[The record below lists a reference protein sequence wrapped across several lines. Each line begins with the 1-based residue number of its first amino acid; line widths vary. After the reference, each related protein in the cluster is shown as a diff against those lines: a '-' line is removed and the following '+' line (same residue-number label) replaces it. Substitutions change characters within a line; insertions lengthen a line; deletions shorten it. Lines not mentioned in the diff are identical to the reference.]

1 MAIKMVTGSMVS
13 RSFRSAT
20 FGVVLAAAAVL
31 TIACQKVPLLAPSGS
46 TITLTA
52 AASAL
57 PLNGTT
63 QIIAQLI
70 EAAGTPPHEGTRV
83 TFTTSLGRFEP
94 AEADTDVG
102 GRAIT
107 TFVAGTSSGVASIT
121 ALSGGTSVTAA
132 NAVKIQIGAAAVGQ
146 IGANASPATLP
157 ATGGT
162 SLITATVSDVS
173 GNALPGVPVTF
184 AIDTTTGSSGAGTLS
199 ATGATTDA
207 NGRATTQLTTNRT
220 TTVSA
225 SAGVAAAGGGTG
237 GTGGTTVQTSKVTV
251 NVNTTASI
259 TVGAP
264 SPATPTVNQTV
275 TLPLTYATSTTASP
289 VTSVRVDWGDG
300 VIATITGQPAAVSHS
315 YGRAGSFLVVVSGT
329 DAIGDTTS
337 TTTSI
342 TVNPRPQPTVAITAT
357 PSNPQPSQA
366 VSFTAAVTQGT
377 TGATTQSVTWSF
389 SDDGSS
395 FTLQG
400 NSLSIV
406 HIFNQAGLFL
416 VTATVTDSTGATGT
430 SQLPIVVGNG
440 GVTTA
445 AFTVSPT
452 GGPVATVFQF
462 NASDSSAASGIASY
476 AWDFGDG
483 NTATGV
489 TTTHKYATAQTFTV
503 RLTVTDNNGRTNS
516 TTKQVVVTAT

>member
-1 MAIKMVTGSMVS
+1 MAIKMVIAFMVS
-13 RSFRSAT
+13 RSLRSAT
-20 FGVVLAAAAVL
+20 LAVIVATAAVL
-31 TIACQKVPLLAPSGS
+31 SVACQKVPLLAPAGS

-52 AASAL
+52 AATTL

-63 QIIAQLI
+63 QLIAQLV
-70 EAAGTPPHEGTRV
+70 ESAGVPPHSGTRV
-83 TFTTSLGRFEP
+83 SFTTSLGHIEP
-94 AEADTDVG
+94 SQADTDVT
-102 GRAIT
+102 GRAIV

-121 ALSGGTSVTAA
+121 ALSGGTAVTAA
-132 NAVKIQIGAAAVGQ
+132 NAVKIQIGAAAVGAL
-146 IGANASPATLP
+146 GLSASPATLP
-157 ATGGT
+157 STGGT
-162 SLITATVSDVS
+162 SLITAVVSDTS
-173 GNALPGVPVTF
+173 GNPLPGVLVTF
-184 AIDTTTGSSGAGTLS
+184 AIDTATGSSGAGTLS
-199 ATGATTDA
+199 GTVATTDA

-225 SAGVAAAGGGTG
+225 SAGVATAGGTG
-237 GTGGTTVQTSKVTV
+237 GTSTTVQSSKVTV
-251 NVNTTASI
+251 IVNTTASI
-259 TVGAP
+259 TVGTP
-264 SPATPTVNQTV
+264 SPATPSVGQTV
-275 TLPLTYATSTTASP
+275 TLPLTYGTSTTASP

-300 VIATITGQPAAVSHS
+300 VVATITGQPPAVSHA
-315 YGRAGSFLVVVSGT
+315 YGRAGSYLIQITGT
-329 DAIGDTTS
+329 DALGDTTT

-342 TVNPRPQPTVAITAT
+342 TVVPRPQPTVSITAT
-357 PSNPQPSQA
+357 PANPQPSQP

-445 AFTVSPT
+445 SFTVSPT
-452 GGPVATVFQF
+452 GGPFATTTFQF
-462 NASDSSAASGIASY
+462 NASDSTPSNAIVSY

-483 NTATGV
+483 ATSSGV
-489 TTTHKYATAQTFTV
+489 STNHQYLRAGTFTV
-503 RLTVTDNNGRTNS
+503 RLTVTDSSGRTAS
-516 TTKQVVVTAT
+516 TSKQVTTT